1 MWTRKQ
7 ASGEGEGPGLGH
19 TRGGQAR
26 RPREGCRDT
35 VLLDGGRLRWAG
47 QRTWGPA
54 SGTERLAGFGRD
66 SRGRSREPRRGRLV
80 AGCPPRTRRCGQ
92 LPSLASG
99 TALCAHCQPLLQA
112 RMLQRRQTARA
123 LVSVPLTPGSAA
135 PARCCPWGCGRG
147 GGPRGGP
154 VGRSVPAVTQP
165 CTESLGVGLGYVKGC
180 GL

>member
-47 QRTWGPA
+47 QGTWGPA

-80 AGCPPRTRRCGQ
+80 AGCPPRTRHCAQ

-135 PARCCPWGCGRG
+135 PARRCPGGCGRG

-165 CTESLGVGLGYVKGC
+165 CTESLGVGLGYVKGY